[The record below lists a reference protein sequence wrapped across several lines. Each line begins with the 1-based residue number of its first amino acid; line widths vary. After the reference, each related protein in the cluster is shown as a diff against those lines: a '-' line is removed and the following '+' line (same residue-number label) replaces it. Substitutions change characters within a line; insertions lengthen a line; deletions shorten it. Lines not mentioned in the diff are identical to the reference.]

1 MLHFFQFKNL
11 NSNMKRT
18 KINKKR
24 LGLAHISWKIHYIC
38 RDLMSAKPNIGK
50 DASSVTRKNRQMS
63 MKVAQKWFH
72 HAIISIR
79 EQCYKH
85 ILVVKGFSFI
95 FVAFLFNLE
104 APLRLPSVWPD
115 KNCTNVYK
123 SCPKMISLDKWMIL
137 TPLQKL
143 PKNVGDL
150 GKLIAAKGFKK
161 MPKVQ

>member
-1 MLHFFQFKNL
+1 MYFQSNKMAAIAQWIRLRLLSCGARDRIPSTKSMLHFFQFKNL

-85 ILVVKGFSFI
+85 ILVVKGCSLT

-115 KNCTNVYK
+115 KNC
-123 SCPKMISLDKWMIL
+123 
-137 TPLQKL
+137 
-143 PKNVGDL
+143 
-150 GKLIAAKGFKK
+150 
-161 MPKVQ
+161 